1 MYPLPLSGRL
11 RNCSKEISSLTTGFQ
26 GFRLCFMALTTIF
39 STLSALMLFLSEN
52 RVVKK
57 ENSSMPTSVTFS
69 AIHSTRSI
77 ILVGAMARW
86 MCPHQGA
93 GCGMR

>member
-1 MYPLPLSGRL
+1 
-11 RNCSKEISSLTTGFQ
+11 
-26 GFRLCFMALTTIF
+26 MALTTIF
-39 STLSALMLFLSEN
+39 STLSALMFFLSEN

-57 ENSSMPTSVTFS
+57 ESSSTPTSVTFS

-86 MCPHQGA
+86 MCPHHGA
-93 GCGMR
+93 GWGIRCRMR